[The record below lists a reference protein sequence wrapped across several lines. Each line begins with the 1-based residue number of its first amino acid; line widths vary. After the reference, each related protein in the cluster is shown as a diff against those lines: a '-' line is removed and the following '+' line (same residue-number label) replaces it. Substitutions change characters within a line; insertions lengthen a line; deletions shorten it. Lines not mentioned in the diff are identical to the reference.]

1 MSSKIDPSPEDILID
16 SVWKA
21 PNIIYFPT
29 KKKIK
34 GEVLWHLSTIFYHW
48 IGYFNP
54 PDNID
59 FLLISRR
66 IALDFRSHDVKIFYS
81 FLMTLPFLLRKP
93 PKIEAF
99 N

>member
-1 MSSKIDPSPEDILID
+1 MSSKIDPSPEDILTG

-34 GEVLWHLSTIFYHW
+34 GEVLWHLSIIFYHW

-54 PDNID
+54 PDKID
-59 FLLISRR
+59 FLLISRT
-66 IALDFRSHDVKIFYS
+66 IAFDFRSHDVKIFYS